1 MYNKNAL
8 KYLIKKRLYVIF
20 IYIYIKKKVIEMNFQ
35 ERNFMYKFCV
45 YIILFLFTFSIILLG
60 TAVFYNNFRNRKD
73 VVTSN
78 SDYTKLN
85 LYFLKAT
92 KNPGVKINSYGL
104 VGEDLQSYFIT
115 FENTDGVE
123 NTFIKL
129 NDIIY
134 YNKIKLC
141 ENVDNFKVIVDKTG
155 KESISV
161 EVKIQGKTYL
171 SQYVIE

>member
-1 MYNKNAL
+1 M
-8 KYLIKKRLYVIF
+8 
-20 IYIYIKKKVIEMNFQ
+20 IEMNLQ
-35 ERNFMYKFCV
+35 EKNFIYNFCV
-45 YIILFLFTFSIILLG
+45 YIFLLLIIFSIILLG
-60 TAVFYNNFRNRKD
+60 TVVFYKNLKNTKD
-73 VVTSN
+73 IVTSN
-78 SDYTKLN
+78 SDYTNLN
-85 LYFLKAT
+85 LYFLKVT
-92 KNPGVKINSYGL
+92 KTPGVKINSYGL

-161 EVKIQGKTYL
+161 EVTIQGKTYT